1 MLTVSIPDEI
11 DKQLSSI
18 TNDKEG
24 FIINAVKQK
33 IATKKNISAEELAK
47 GYADSIEENKLIA
60 EDYKYSDA
68 ENLDDY

>member
-24 FIINAVKQK
+24 FIINVVKQK
-33 IATKKNISAEELAK
+33 IATKKNISSEELAK
-47 GYADSIEENKLIA
+47 EYRDSIEENKLIA
-60 EDYKYSDA
+60 EDYKYSDV